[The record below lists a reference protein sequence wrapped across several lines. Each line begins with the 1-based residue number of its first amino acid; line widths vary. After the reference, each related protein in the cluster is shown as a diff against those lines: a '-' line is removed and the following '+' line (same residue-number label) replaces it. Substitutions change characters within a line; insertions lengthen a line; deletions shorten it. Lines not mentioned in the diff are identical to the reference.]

1 MMSIHSLVMMAVR
14 GACEI
19 VHPASGA
26 GVEVNFL
33 GLNLQMDQP
42 IVNQQ
47 YSSNQS
53 SSSSDSD

>member
-1 MMSIHSLVMMAVR
+1 MMSIHSLVMMVVR

>member
-1 MMSIHSLVMMAVR
+1 MSIHSLVMMVVR

-26 GVEVNFL
+26 EVEINFV
-33 GLNLQMDQP
+33 GLSLQMDQP

-47 YSSNQS
+47 YSSNQT
-53 SSSSDSD
+53 SSSDSD